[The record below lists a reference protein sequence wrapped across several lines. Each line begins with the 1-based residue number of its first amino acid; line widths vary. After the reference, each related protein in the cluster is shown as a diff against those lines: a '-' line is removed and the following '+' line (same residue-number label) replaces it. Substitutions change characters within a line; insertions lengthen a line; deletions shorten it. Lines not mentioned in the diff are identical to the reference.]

1 MANWTGFSMTNHGAE
16 LQAKVNTG
24 NTTLTFTKL
33 ALGSGEA
40 EGSLENM
47 TELSHKE
54 MDMTIK
60 SISNEGNIV
69 TLKSTITNE
78 GISQAFYAREMGL
91 YATDPDLGEILY
103 AIQTDP
109 QPDNIPAEGSA
120 TVVSEDF
127 TANLIMSNTGNVS
140 ATLDPHALMTL
151 EDLEKHNADEAAHEA
166 AFTLHN
172 GKEDAH
178 AAAFAKHNEDAT
190 AHAAA
195 IAVHNTD
202 GSAHSDIRQ
211 LVTAHNTNTS
221 AHANLLRVASIEE
234 TDEGIKY
241 TTQDGKKHGLN
252 LWNKL
257 KSIITGTTVPNGNKN
272 SLFQQ
277 IDGVAYIIKK
287 ITGEANWY
295 DAPSTSLKD
304 IVASLSNVSAI
315 SDYDVDDPNAWWVK
329 LRGEPGLIIQ
339 GINKDING
347 ADNYNISFP
356 ISFTSSL
363 LYAKSSEYTKT
374 STRMNVAPQAWNST
388 KSNKTSAV
396 FLQDA
401 VDPTALSV
409 SVICV
414 GY

>member
-1 MANWTGFSMTNHGAE
+1 
-16 LQAKVNTG
+16 
-24 NTTLTFTKL
+24 
-33 ALGSGEA
+33 
-40 EGSLENM
+40 
-47 TELSHKE
+47 
-54 MDMTIK
+54 
-60 SISNEGNIV
+60 
-69 TLKSTITNE
+69 
-78 GISQAFYAREMGL
+78 
-91 YATDPDLGEILY
+91 
-103 AIQTDP
+103 
-109 QPDNIPAEGSA
+109 
-120 TVVSEDF
+120 
-127 TANLIMSNTGNVS
+127 MSNTGNVS

-234 TDEGIKY
+234 TDEGINY

-339 GINKDING
+339 GGKIQETGENVDIR
-347 ADNYNISFP
+347 FP
-356 ISFTSSL
+356 IEFSIFLGSAAAGEYSWSGIDNVVRTCG
-363 LYAKSSEYTKT
+363 KSGLIVCYEADEYDL
-374 STRMNVAPQAWNST
+374 RWIA
-388 KSNKTSAV
+388 
-396 FLQDA
+396 FG
-401 VDPTALSV
+401 
-409 SVICV
+409 I
-414 GY
+414 